1 MSVGTRAIDI
11 RTSPHIKGQLMAD
24 TIMLNVVYAMLPIAA
39 FSVFAFGLSALLL
52 LLVTTVTCVLTE
64 HLLCRAAGTPS
75 TISDYS
81 AVITGMLLALTLPP
95 GFPLWMAVC
104 GGITAIV
111 LGKALFGG
119 LGMNSFNP
127 ALVGRAFLQAAF
139 PVAITTWSPSFWPTA
154 WSPDR
159 FWHCIRPDT
168 LAFPFM
174 QPDSVAGFVKGVSL
188 DGFSGATPLSQMKFD
203 HVIAPSMNLFLGT
216 TAGSAGETS
225 AVLIILG
232 GLYLIARGMM
242 NWRIPAAVL
251 LSTVAVS
258 GAFYL
263 ANSEKYPSPVFMLFS
278 GGLMLGAFFMAS
290 DMVGSPSTPVG
301 VWLYGALIG
310 SVTVIIRL
318 KGGLPEGVMYA
329 ILLGNAS
336 TPLIDK
342 LTQPRVF
349 GVPRRPK
356 KS

>member
-1 MSVGTRAIDI
+1 MSVGMRAIDL
-11 RTSPHIKGQLMAD
+11 RTSPHIKGQLTAD
-24 TIMLNVVYAMLPIAA
+24 TIMLNVVYAMLPITA
-39 FSVFAFGLSALLL
+39 FSIFAFGLSALLL
-52 LLVTTVTCVLTE
+52 VLVTTATCVLTE
-64 HLLCRAAGTPS
+64 HLLCKAAGQPS
-75 TISDYS
+75 TVSDYS

-104 GGITAIV
+104 GGVISIG

-139 PVAITTWSPSFWPTA
+139 PVAITTWSPAFWPTP
-154 WSPDR
+154 WSSDR
-159 FWHCIRPDT
+159 FLGFIRPDT

-174 QPDSVAGFVKGVSL
+174 QSDSVAGLVSGLSL
-188 DGFSGATPLSQMKFD
+188 DGFSGATPLSLMKFD
-203 HVIAPSMNLFLGT
+203 HVATPVMDLVTGM

-251 LSTVAVS
+251 LSAVVVS

-263 ANSEKYPSPVFMLFS
+263 ADSEKYPSPVFMLFS

-290 DMVGSPSTPVG
+290 DMVGSPSTPIG
-301 VWLYGALIG
+301 VWIYGALIG
-310 SVTVIIRL
+310 VLTVVIRL

-342 LTQPRVF
+342 VTQPRVF
-349 GVPRRPK
+349 GVRRK
-356 KS
+356 AMKS